1 MSYIFDALKKSQAA
15 RGYSEAAEDPIR
27 SHVFSNRAIIHH
39 IPAQETSIKPSVAS
53 KWFRL
58 IAIALAVNGA
68 ITVYHHLSDPRHET
82 QAEKMTAQETKS
94 VGSAN
99 ASTDKTL
106 PVPNPVP
113 QELPGSSK
121 SAGTAQDR
129 LFIQTHRNE
138 LTNTASLPPP
148 VRTDKPIKSAV
159 ISSSEREIPYLWQKS
174 AGFQQNIPSMNVDM
188 LVYADKPN
196 QRFAFVNMRKVREG
210 ELIAKGI
217 ILEEIT
223 PNELLISFRD
233 EKFRLTARR

>member
-1 MSYIFDALKKSQAA
+1 M
-15 RGYSEAAEDPIR
+15 R
-27 SHVFSNRAIIHH
+27 SHNFSNRASIHH
-39 IPAQETSIKPSVAS
+39 IPAQETPIKPSVAS

-68 ITVYHHLSDPRHET
+68 ITVYHHLSDPRHEA

-94 VGSAN
+94 VGSADA
-99 ASTDKTL
+99 ASADKTAH
-106 PVPNPVP
+106 VPNSVP
-113 QELPGSSK
+113 RESPSSSE
-121 SAGTAQDR
+121 SAGTARDR
-129 LFIQTHRNE
+129 LLVQTHRNE
-138 LTNTASLPPP
+138 LTKPVSLPTP
-148 VRTDKPIKSAV
+148 VRTDKPTKSAV
-159 ISSSEREIPYLWQKS
+159 IASSEREIPYLWQKS

-223 PNELLISFRD
+223 PSELLFSFRD